1 MTGKEG
7 ALGRV
12 LSKGRR
18 EMPLRARLGECA
30 IAFLLTAVLTGAEVL
45 QGHSFFA
52 LALVAVW
59 GPGGEGVCAL
69 LGATLGYLSFL
80 GFVDG
85 LRYIAASMMVY
96 AVALAVGEFRIYRK
110 TWFMPLMAAALNGAV
125 GFVYQSA
132 LGWHTKDMAGYGIEV
147 ALTGIMVYCYRQAM
161 VLRTKSRSTPWTPA
175 QLAGVLVLGGTVMMT
190 LARVM
195 LGGVISLGRVLC
207 VMVVMTAAWK
217 GGAGVGAATGVVAGV
232 AMDAAQG
239 TLPYGTLIYA
249 LPGLLAGGSSGR
261 GRLVCALTYVV
272 TGGVSVLWIGA
283 DEGVQT
289 LGLEMVLG
297 AVLFLLQPE
306 ALVNRVG
313 AVLRRKEG
321 ENVGQMGRKLA
332 AQQLRR
338 TATAFR
344 AVTGGLRE
352 AFAPAPPND
361 EDVSRV
367 FDRAAEEVCAR
378 CRQRERCWQQEYQA
392 TRTALSDAL
401 NPMLERGEGV
411 REDFPLHFA
420 GRCTQFESF
429 LGAANRELQGLLA
442 RRRYDSRV
450 RESRAAVC
458 AQYGQL
464 AQVLDKAAG
473 QLDEEPALDP
483 RRQRLTAQRMK
494 DLGIQ
499 GRCTVSQ
506 DSLGHV
512 RVLALGPEV
521 ERLVQ
526 GGELARLSTLLGCQ
540 LRREA
545 NTPKG
550 QVVLVQQEPLLAVAG
565 LAAADRKGQSVSG
578 DCGAWFKDDVGRLN
592 FLLCDGMGSG
602 PEAREDSNC
611 ALGLLE
617 KFLRAG
623 LEVEAALATV
633 GEALALRGEAQG
645 GFTTVDLFQ
654 VDLFTGRSGVY
665 KLGAA
670 PTYFKK
676 LGGVERVVGRSMP
689 AGVIP
694 GMKADVFPQQLGA
707 GDWVVLVSDGV
718 VSQREDGWL
727 RHLLEEYQGASPQE
741 LAAMILRESGQR
753 EGEEDDRTVMVIRL
767 EARRPEEK

>member
-1 MTGKEG
+1 MTGNEG

-12 LSKGRR
+12 WSKGRR
-18 EMPLRARLGECA
+18 VMPLRARLGECA
-30 IAFLLTAVLTGAEVL
+30 IAFLLTAVLTGAEFL
-45 QGHSFFA
+45 EGHAFFA

-59 GPGGEGVCAL
+59 GPGWEGVCAL

-110 TWFMPLMAAALNGAV
+110 AWFMPLMAAVLNGAV

-132 LGWHTKDMAGYGIEV
+132 RGWDGEAMTAYGVEL
-147 ALTGIMVYCYRQAM
+147 ALTAGAVYCYRQAM
-161 VLRTKSRSTPWTPA
+161 VLHTKHHPAPWTPA

-207 VMVVMTAAWK
+207 VLVVMTAAWK
-217 GGAGVGAATGVVAGV
+217 GGVGVGAAAGVVAGV

-239 TLPYGTLIYA
+239 TLPQGTLVYA
-249 LPGLLAGGSSGR
+249 LPGLLAGACGGY
-261 GRLVCALTYVV
+261 GRLVCAFTYVV
-272 TGGVSVLWIGA
+272 AGGVSVLWTGA
-283 DEGVQT
+283 DQDVQAV
-289 LGLEMVLG
+289 GLEMVLG

-306 ALVNRVG
+306 ALVSRVG
-313 AVLRRKEG
+313 AVLRREEG
-321 ENVGQMGRKLA
+321 EDVGKLGRELA

-352 AFAPAPPND
+352 AFTPAPPND
-361 EDVSRV
+361 EDTSRV
-367 FDRAAEEVCAR
+367 FDRAAEEVCSR

-392 TRTALSDAL
+392 TRTALSDAMI
-401 NPMLERGEGV
+401 PMLERGEGV

-420 GRCTQFESF
+420 GRCTQFEAF
-429 LGAANRELQGLLA
+429 LAAANRELRSLLA

-473 QLDEEPALDP
+473 QLDEEPSVDP

-494 DLGIQ
+494 ALGIQ

-506 DSLGHV
+506 DHLGHV
-512 RVLALGPEV
+512 HILAEGPEV

-526 GGELARLSTLLGCQ
+526 GGELSRLSTLLGCP
-540 LRREA
+540 LRQEGSR
-545 NTPKG
+545 KG
-550 QVVLVQQEPLLAVAG
+550 QVVLVQQEPLVAVAG

-578 DCGAWFKDDVGRLN
+578 DSGAWFKDDGGRLN

-602 PEAREDSNC
+602 LAAREDSNC

-654 VDLFTGRSGVY
+654 VDLFSGRSAVY

-676 LGGVERVVGRSMP
+676 PGGVERVVGRSMP

-727 RHLLEEYQGASPQE
+727 RHLLEDYQGSSPQE
-741 LAAMILRESGQR
+741 LAARVLQESGQR

-767 EARRPEEK
+767 DVRPPEEG

>member
-12 LSKGRR
+12 WSKGRR
-18 EMPLRARLGECA
+18 VMPLRARLGECA
-30 IAFLLTAVLTGAEVL
+30 IAFLLTAVLTGAEFL

-59 GPGGEGVCAL
+59 GPGWEGVCAL
-69 LGATLGYLSFL
+69 LGATLGYLSFR

-110 TWFMPLMAAALNGAV
+110 PWFMPLMAALLNGAV

-132 LGWHTKDMAGYGIEV
+132 LGWHTDDLAAFGVEL
-147 ALTGIMVYCYRQAM
+147 ALTAGAVYCYRQAM
-161 VLRTKSRSTPWTPA
+161 VLRTRSHPAPWTTA
-175 QLAGVLVLGGTVMMT
+175 QLVGVLVLGGTVMMT

-207 VMVVMTAAWK
+207 VLVVMTAAWK
-217 GGAGVGAATGVVAGV
+217 GGVGIGAATGVVAGV

-239 TLPYGTLIYA
+239 TLPYGTLVYA
-249 LPGLLAGGSSGR
+249 LPGLLAGAWGGH
-261 GRLVCALTYVV
+261 GRLVCALIYVV
-272 TGGVSVLWIGA
+272 SGGVSVLWTGA
-283 DEGVQT
+283 DQDVQAV
-289 LGLEMVLG
+289 GLEMVLG

-306 ALVNRVG
+306 ALVSRVG
-313 AVLRRKEG
+313 AVLRREEG
-321 ENVGQMGRKLA
+321 EDVGKLGRELA

-352 AFAPAPPND
+352 AFTPAAPND
-361 EDVSRV
+361 EDTSRI
-367 FDRAAEEVCAR
+367 FDRTAEEVCAR
-378 CRQRERCWQQEYQA
+378 CRQRERCWQQEYQS
-392 TRTALSDAL
+392 TRTALSDAMI
-401 NPMLERGEGV
+401 PMMERGEGV
-411 REDFPLHFA
+411 REDFPLHFS
-420 GRCTQFESF
+420 GRCTQFEAF
-429 LGAANRELQGLLA
+429 LAAANRELRSLLA

-473 QLDEEPALDP
+473 QLDEEPNVDP
-483 RRQRLTAQRMK
+483 RRQRLVTQRMK
-494 DLGIQ
+494 TLGIQ

-506 DSLGHV
+506 DRLGHV
-512 RVLALGPEV
+512 HVLAEGPDV

-526 GGELARLSTLLGCQ
+526 GGELGRLSTLLGCP
-540 LRREA
+540 LRQEGSR
-545 NTPKG
+545 KG
-550 QVVLVQQEPLLAVAG
+550 QVVLVQQEPLVAVAG

-578 DCGAWFKDDVGRLN
+578 DSGAWFKDDGGRLN

-602 PEAREDSNC
+602 PAAREDSNC

-654 VDLFTGRSGVY
+654 VDLFSGRSAVY

-676 LGGVERVVGRSMP
+676 PGGVERVVGRSMP

-694 GMKADVFPQQLGA
+694 GMKADIFPQRLGA

-727 RHLLEEYQGASPQE
+727 RHLLEEYQGTSPQE
-741 LAAMILRESGQR
+741 LAAMVLAESGRR

-767 EARRPEEK
+767 EVRPSQEQ